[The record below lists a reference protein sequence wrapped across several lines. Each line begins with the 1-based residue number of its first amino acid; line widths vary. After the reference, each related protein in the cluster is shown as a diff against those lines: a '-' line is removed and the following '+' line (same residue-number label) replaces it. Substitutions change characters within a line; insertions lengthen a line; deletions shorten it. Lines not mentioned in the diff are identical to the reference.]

1 VQRLRVRYAKRGR
14 LRFTSHRDIQRAL
27 ERAVR
32 RAGIPVAHS
41 AGFNPRPRISY
52 ANAAPTGTASEAE
65 YLEIGLTRITDPL
78 DLRDRLDRALPDGL
92 DVLGAVPAR
101 PPSLTDRLEASWWR
115 IELPGTGGPAVEEA
129 VARFLACDRV
139 EVQRRTR
146 TQTRTFD
153 ARRAVVRAW
162 ADRAAGEICPS
173 GSVQVTGC
181 GSGAGAGGSPHIDT
195 KIIDCVTQGAVG
207 SCAIL
212 HLVVRHTTPAVRP
225 DDVLTALRSQA
236 RLAPPSPAKVTRLA
250 QGPLDR
256 MSGAVADPLTADQDV
271 DGT

>member
-1 VQRLRVRYAKRGR
+1 MQRLRVRYAKRGR

-32 RAGIPVAHS
+32 RAGIPVARS
-41 AGFNPRPRISY
+41 AGFNPHPRISY
-52 ANAAPTGTASEAE
+52 ANAVPTGASSEAE
-65 YLEIGLTRITDPL
+65 YLEIGLTRVTEPTV
-78 DLRDRLDRALPDGL
+78 LRDGLDGALPDGL
-92 DVLGAVPAR
+92 DVIDVAPAH
-101 PPSLTDRLEASWWR
+101 PPALMDRLEASWWR
-115 IELPGTGGPAVEEA
+115 IELPGLRSSDVQDALVG
-129 VARFLACDRV
+129 FLASDRV

-146 TQTRTFD
+146 AGIRTFD
-153 ARRAVVRAW
+153 ARGAVVRAW
-162 ADRAAGEICPS
+162 TDPGGAEGAFVGTTQVAQGNRPTTDADVAGPAA
-173 GSVQVTGC
+173 
-181 GSGAGAGGSPHIDT
+181 
-195 KIIDCVTQGAVG
+195 KIIDCVAQGAVG

-256 MSGAVADPLTADQDV
+256 MSGVVADPLTTDQDV